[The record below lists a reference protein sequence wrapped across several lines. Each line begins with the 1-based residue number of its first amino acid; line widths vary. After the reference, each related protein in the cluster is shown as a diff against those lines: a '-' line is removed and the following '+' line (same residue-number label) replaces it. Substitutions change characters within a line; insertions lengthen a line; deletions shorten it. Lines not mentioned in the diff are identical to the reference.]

1 MKKRVVSLCLLL
13 ATALSMVSPVTALA
27 AEEPAAPEERETVQ
41 VYVDTEEENDSGS
54 AEGSEGGEPVEPPAE
69 KQEQV
74 ISGVEASYST
84 VYGAASL
91 TLVPQTNGDG
101 TFSFASDNTDVVA
114 VDSASGEMSFVG
126 AGTASVTITASETE
140 TYKAAQ
146 LEIPVTVAKAK
157 QTISGVSSSYTKYYK
172 SKSTF
177 TLKAKTS
184 GEGTITYKSSN
195 TSIATVGK
203 TSGKVTMK
211 RRGACTITVTAAA
224 TKNYSG
230 TSKKIKVTLYKKAAS
245 LKASKY
251 YKKSKFYK
259 RLMALKLSGSS
270 RTNILAIANSQMG
283 YHEGNKT
290 SQMGGTSSGSKNY
303 TEYGYYYGLQGA
315 WCAMFVNWCARE
327 NGTSTKDIPRYCAV
341 MSYYSYYNKKGQHFY
356 SWAKTKGG
364 KGKYTPKAGD
374 LIFFS
379 DRLGGSTHHIG
390 YVRSYQIKSGKVT
403 VTTLEGNTSDE
414 ARIRTYTAKKGG
426 NGKIGSRYIKGFASP
441 NY

>member
-13 ATALSMVSPVTALA
+13 AMALSMVSPVTALA
-27 AEEPAAPEERETVQ
+27 AEESAASEERETVQ
-41 VYVDTEEENDSGS
+41 VYADTEEENDSGS

-91 TLVPQTNGDG
+91 TLEPQTNGDG

-224 TKNYSG
+224 TKNYTG

-327 NGTSTKDIPRYCAV
+327 NGTSTKDIPRYL
-341 MSYYSYYNKKGQHFY
+341 S
-356 SWAKTKGG
+356 
-364 KGKYTPKAGD
+364 
-374 LIFFS
+374 LI
-379 DRLGGSTHHIG
+379 HI
-390 YVRSYQIKSGKVT
+390 
-403 VTTLEGNTSDE
+403 
-414 ARIRTYTAKKGG
+414 
-426 NGKIGSRYIKGFASP
+426 
-441 NY
+441 